1 MINISDVYY
10 HYEIEKENYMLETLL
25 NIDGGFLLFLQE
37 SVRNPILNAIMIF
50 ITSLGD
56 GGFIW
61 IAATIL
67 LLIPKKTRK
76 VGMMSAVALLGSLI
90 INNHIIKNLVQRP
103 RPYVTFTDI
112 QILIPTPS
120 EFSFPSG
127 HTSSSFAA
135 AAVFYRFL
143 PKKIGVPS
151 IVLAGLI
158 GFSRLYVGV
167 HYPTDVIAG
176 VIMGILLSYLAEF
189 SVEFCMKKLK
199 KA

>member
-1 MINISDVYY
+1 
-10 HYEIEKENYMLETLL
+10 MLEMLL
-25 NIDGGFLLFLQE
+25 NLDGGFLLFLQD
-37 SVRNPILNAIMIF
+37 SVRNPILNSIMIF

-56 GGFIW
+56 EGMIW
-61 IAATIL
+61 IAATVA

-76 VGMMSAVALLGSLI
+76 IGIMSAVALLGSLL
-90 INNHIIKNLVQRP
+90 INNNIVKNIVQRP
-103 RPYVTFTDI
+103 RPFVTFTDLRI
-112 QILIPTPS
+112 IIPTPS

-135 AAVFYRFL
+135 AAVFYRHL
-143 PKKIGVPS
+143 PKKLGLPS
-151 IVLAGLI
+151 VILAGLI

-176 VIMGILLSYLAEF
+176 IIMGILLSYLAEF
-189 SVEFCMKKLK
+189 LVNFLANKLK

>member
-1 MINISDVYY
+1 
-10 HYEIEKENYMLETLL
+10 MLETLL
-25 NIDGGFLLFLQE
+25 NLDGGFLLFLQE
-37 SVRNPILNAIMIF
+37 SVRNPILNRIMIL

-56 GGFIW
+56 EGLIW

-76 VGMMSAVALLGSLI
+76 VGIMSAVALLGSLL
-90 INNHIIKNLVQRP
+90 INNNLIKNIVQRP
-103 RPYVTFTDI
+103 RPFVTFTDLEI
-112 QILIPTPS
+112 IIPTPS

-135 AAVFYRFL
+135 AAVFYRHL
-143 PKKIGVPS
+143 PKKLGVPS
-151 IVLAGLI
+151 VILAGLI

-167 HYPTDVIAG
+167 HYPTDVLAG
-176 VIMGILLSYLAEF
+176 VVMGILLSYLAEF
-189 SVEFCMKKLK
+189 LVNFVANKLK

>member
-1 MINISDVYY
+1 
-10 HYEIEKENYMLETLL
+10 MLETLL
-25 NIDGGFLLFLQE
+25 NLDGGFLLFLQE
-37 SVRNPILNAIMIF
+37 SVRNPILDNIMIF
-50 ITSLGD
+50 ITSLGN
-56 GGFIW
+56 GGMIW

-76 VGMMSAVALLGSLI
+76 AGVMSAVALLGSLI
-90 INNHIIKNLVQRP
+90 INNNIVKNIVQRP
-103 RPYVTFTDI
+103 RPFVTFTDL
-112 QILIPTPS
+112 QIIIPTPS

-135 AAVFYRFL
+135 AAVFYRHL
-143 PKKIGVPS
+143 PKKLGLPAVI
-151 IVLAGLI
+151 LAGLI

-176 VIMGILLSYLAEF
+176 VLMGILLSYLAEYLVNLF
-189 SVEFCMKKLK
+189 VKKLK